1 MRLSF
6 SGMKEFDNCAR
17 KYYQVRVLKAY
28 PHEDSTATLYGK
40 EVHLACE
47 EYIRDGK
54 DLGGHARFK
63 PLLDKLNSY
72 PGIKYTELVMSVDGK
87 GQCLAFDD
95 EGGTFRGIADLVIIH
110 GNLARV
116 IDYKTGKA
124 TYPEPKQLELMAL
137 MVFAKFPAVMTV
149 KGALIFMLHDVLV
162 KREYHRSEFT
172 HILEQWMA
180 KRDKIMACAD
190 IGVWNPNPTGLCS
203 WCPHTSCEHWKP
215 KRKTYA

>member
-6 SGMKEFDNCAR
+6 SGMKEFDNCPR
-17 KYYQVRVLKAY
+17 KYYQVRVLQAY

-63 PLLDKLNSY
+63 PMLDKLNSY
-72 PGIKYTELVMSVDGK
+72 DGDKYCELQMAVGDK
-87 GQCLAFDD
+87 GQYVEFESDD
-95 EGGTFRGIADLVIIH
+95 GVFRGIADLVIVH
-110 GNLARV
+110 GSIARV

-162 KREYHRSEFT
+162 KREYHRSEFNQ
-172 HILEQWMA
+172 LFAQWMA
-180 KRDKIMACAD
+180 KRDKIISCAD
-190 IGVWNPNPTGLCS
+190 MNVWNPNPSGLCS
-203 WCPHTSCEHWKP
+203 WCPHKTCEYWRP
-215 KRKTYA
+215 KRK